1 MFFFLYPVW
10 YLKKIKGDSCGYIF
24 LLFWN
29 IILILHDFSVIKPFI
44 IVPAKVQNLVCRG
57 NSADMSLTVTWGE
70 LVARGSGV
78 IGYSVECQ
86 RVHQSPSRELV
97 TMPLSPAYD
106 EEVEETRA
114 LVTQGLGTYVKH

>member
-1 MFFFLYPVW
+1 MT
-10 YLKKIKGDSCGYIF
+10 ISCGYIF
-24 LLFWN
+24 LWFLN
-29 IILILHDFSVIKPFI
+29 IVLILHDFSVIKHFI
-44 IVPAKVQNLVCRG
+44 IVPAKVQNLLCRG
-57 NSADMSLTVTWGE
+57 NSADTSLIVTWGE
-70 LVARGSGV
+70 PVAQGSGV

-106 EEVEETRA
+106 EEVEETQA